1 MESEK
6 NSSILRQPW
15 SHNLIGN
22 VIWERYVK
30 SDDFNPFLLSPDFQ
44 KLYAHFILK
53 ALEPKAWKC
62 VLGIFL
68 HMILKH
74 NISYSL
80 WPRSI
85 NKFLER
91 ALDSLQIEV
100 PELNV
105 LLNEFTRDVFQESFS
120 AITNNNYSQVFFNRF
135 FYLVFLFHILKSDIK
150 CVSQGIAKREAQKVR
165 DFEKVFELFISKIGL
180 IRETGHLEIFFS
192 LL

>member
-1 MESEK
+1 NYVTSHSSME
-6 NSSILRQPW
+6 
-15 SHNLIGN
+15 
-22 VIWERYVK
+22 
-30 SDDFNPFLLSPDFQ
+30 D
-44 KLYAHFILK
+44 AHFILK